1 MSKINRLNGCTDWI
15 DLGVMEQQRT
25 LRLTMKLGI
34 QLQLAELLLSN
45 TVSVL
50 GKLGV
55 EQLPKT
61 IYDWVQKAD
70 DSISVSALNH

>member
-70 DSISVSALNH
+70 DSISVSAHNH